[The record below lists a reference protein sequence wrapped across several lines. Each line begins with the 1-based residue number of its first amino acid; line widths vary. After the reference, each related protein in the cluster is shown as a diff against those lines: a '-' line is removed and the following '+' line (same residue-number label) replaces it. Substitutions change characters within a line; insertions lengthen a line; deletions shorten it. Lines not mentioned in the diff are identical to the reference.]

1 MTKQEF
7 LERATVKNLQQFRG
21 HDGQGYSAKIYFDKK
36 PMCEVF
42 DDAWGGELRV
52 HNIKDG
58 VRVEDIYKQI
68 DVDSLWNEEWEWT
81 TPLHLL
87 LEDVV
92 NKHALH
98 KEIFKNRTKGV
109 IFDSEDN
116 YSIRGSKYTIKT
128 TFKKYSNA
136 KDFYQ
141 GIIDEIEADGLEIL
155 NADYLRTF
163 GLKVK

>member
-7 LERATVKNLQQFRG
+7 LERATVKNLKQFRG
-21 HDGQGYSAKIYFDKK
+21 HDGPGYSATIYFDKK

-42 DDAWGGELRV
+42 DDAWGGELCV

-58 VRVEDIYKQI
+58 IRVEDIYKQI
-68 DVDSLWNEEWEWT
+68 DVKSLWDEKWKWT
-81 TPLHLL
+81 TPLLL
-87 LEDVV
+87 LLNDVV
-92 NKHALH
+92 NRHIRF
-98 KEIFKNRTKGV
+98 KERTKGV
-109 IFDSEDN
+109 MFGSEHR
-116 YSIRGSKYTIKT
+116 YSIRGSQYTIKT
-128 TFKKYSNA
+128 TFKKYRDA

-141 GIIDEIEADGLEIL
+141 GIIDEAQADGLEIL

>member
-7 LERATVKNLQQFRG
+7 LERATVKNFKQFRG
-21 HDGQGYSAKIYFDKK
+21 HDGPGYSATIYFDKK

-42 DDAWGGELRV
+42 DDAWGGELCV

-58 VRVEDIYKQI
+58 VRAEDIYKQI
-68 DVDSLWNEEWEWT
+68 DEKSLWDEKWKWT
-81 TPLHLL
+81 TPLLLL
-87 LEDVV
+87 LEDIV
-92 NKHALH
+92 NRH
-98 KEIFKNRTKGV
+98 IRFKDRTKGV
-109 IFDSEDN
+109 MIGSEDS
-116 YSIRGSKYTIKT
+116 YSIKGSKYTIKT

-141 GIIDEIEADGLEIL
+141 GIIDLNEACGLEIL

>member
-98 KEIFKNRTKGV
+98 KERTKGIV
-109 IFDSEDN
+109 VGTPYR
-116 YSIRGSKYTIKT
+116 YSIQGTGYTIKT
-128 TFKKYSNA
+128 SFKKYSNA
-136 KDFYQ
+136 HELYQ
-141 GIIDEIEADGLEIL
+141 GAIDEAQADGLEIL

>member
-7 LERATVKNLQQFRG
+7 LERATVKNFKQFRG
-21 HDGQGYSAKIYFDKK
+21 HDGPGYSATIYFDKK

-42 DDAWGGELRV
+42 DDAWGGELCV

-68 DVDSLWNEEWEWT
+68 DVDSLWDEKWEWT
-81 TPLHLL
+81 TPLLL
-87 LEDVV
+87 LLNDVV

-98 KEIFKNRTKGV
+98 KERTKGV
-109 IFDSEDN
+109 MIGSEDR
-116 YSIRGSKYTIKT
+116 YSIQGSQYTILT
-128 TFKKYSNA
+128 TFNKYSNA

-141 GIIDEIEADGLEIL
+141 GIIDDAEADGLGIL
-155 NADYLRTF
+155 NADYLRKF
-163 GLKVK
+163 GLKIK